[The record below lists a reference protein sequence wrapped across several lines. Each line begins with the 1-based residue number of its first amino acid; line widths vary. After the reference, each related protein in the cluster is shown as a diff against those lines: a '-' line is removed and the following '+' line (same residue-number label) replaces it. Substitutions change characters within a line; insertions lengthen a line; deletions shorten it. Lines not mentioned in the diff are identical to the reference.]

1 MKAGRVY
8 ERILR
13 ADKPDKKKTYT
24 AHRDVG
30 AALEQL
36 KNAGNE
42 CFRRKDYHGALR
54 RGTTR
59 RSAVLTGARR
69 RGLNIGTLLP
79 LLNNRAACHLE
90 LADAMS
96 GYGEERVHAYKRA
109 SYDAED
115 AAKLSRM
122 MGGNAKALFR
132 LGRATLGVQSLRS
145 RLVDAAEARGQ
156 TDAAEALRLR
166 KVAAKEVDVSIMHL
180 KSALQLQEGNRS
192 ISDKLDEAERL
203 QAALERRGAPPP
215 SKAPT
220 PVVRP
225 EKFAASVV
233 FTPGDSWMSNKV
245 ALPLPVPKRVGGNA
259 MLPMYLTK
267 QKNDR
272 TGASWLS
279 GSSTR
284 ITSARANSTRAAR
297 RPTAR
302 TRSTASPLT
311 NPTEPSRHP
320 PRLTRTSSHRMSSS

>member
-1 MKAGRVY
+1 MAKWVVSSDFLNSRSA
-8 ERILR
+8 
-13 ADKPDKKKTYT
+13 PS
-24 AHRDVG
+24 
-30 AALEQL
+30 
-36 KNAGNE
+36 
-42 CFRRKDYHGALR
+42 
-54 RGTTR
+54 TTR
-59 RSAVLTGARR
+59 RSAVLTGAET
-69 RGLNIGTLLP
+69 GLNIGTLLP

-272 TGASWLS
+272 PGRAGYLDPLL
-279 GSSTR
+279 GSPRRGRTR
-284 ITSARANSTRAAR
+284 RAR
-297 RPTAR
+297 RGGLRRGRAVQR
-302 TRSTASPLT
+302 R
-311 NPTEPSRHP
+311 R
-320 PRLTRTSSHRMSSS
+320 

>member
-1 MKAGRVY
+1 MSGRLSSS
-8 ERILR
+8 RTQGTR
-13 ADKPDKKKTYT
+13 
-24 AHRDVG
+24 
-30 AALEQL
+30 
-36 KNAGNE
+36 
-42 CFRRKDYHGALR
+42 CFRRKDLPNISYYHGALR
-54 RGTTR
+54 RYDEALGGPNGRGDR
-59 RSAVLTGARR
+59 RPQP
-69 RGLNIGTLLP
+69 IGTLLP

-132 LGRATLGVQSLRS
+132 LGRATVGVQSLRS

-156 TDAAEALRLR
+156 TDAAERPCGC
-166 KVAAKEVDVSIMHL
+166 AKWPPRRSM
-180 KSALQLQEGNRS
+180 SASCISSRPYRLQLQEGNRS

-272 TGASWLS
+272 NRGELAIWILYSDHLGEGELDARGEEAYGEDAQYSVAADQPHGALS
-279 GSSTR
+279 TP
-284 ITSARANSTRAAR
+284 AQAD
-297 RPTAR
+297 
-302 TRSTASPLT
+302 
-311 NPTEPSRHP
+311 
-320 PRLTRTSSHRMSSS
+320 TRTSSHRMSSS